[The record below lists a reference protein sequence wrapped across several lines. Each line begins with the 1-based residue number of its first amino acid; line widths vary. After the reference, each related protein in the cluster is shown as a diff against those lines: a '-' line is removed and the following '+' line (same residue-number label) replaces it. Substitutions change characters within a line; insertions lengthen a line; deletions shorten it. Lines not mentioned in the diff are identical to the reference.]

1 MSDLNHST
9 SRRDL
14 LKAGLLAAGAPALLK
29 GPPATKAIRVGL
41 VGCGGRGTGA
51 ASQALKAD
59 DYAELTAVADIYQE
73 RIDDCLARLRRSQA
87 DKVKVETANMFTG
100 LDAYQKLIDS
110 GVDVVLH
117 APPPGFRSTHLRAAL
132 QSK

>member
-1 MSDLNHST
+1 MSELIRSA
-9 SRRDL
+9 SRRDV
-14 LKAGLLAAGAPALLK
+14 LKTGALLASAPMLLQGA
-29 GPPATKAIRVGL
+29 PATKAIKVGL

-73 RIDDCLARLRRSQA
+73 RIDDCLAGLGGSQG

-100 LDAYQKLIDS
+100 LDAYQKLTDS
-110 GVDVVLH
+110 GVNVVLL
-117 APPPGFRSTHLRAAL
+117 ATPPGFRPPHLRAAIEA
-132 QSK
+132 